1 MKRAV
6 FYTIVQKDEIIGL
19 QQQDGFEFE
28 MDGIQLNG
36 YVSENDTVYIID
48 PTNGIAIFVRKLY
61 ETYRTELVA
70 MKYARQCLR
79 DDKDFVE
86 RWKTAKEKES
96 YKLTV
101 EMFDAYKKA
110 EILREKQK
118 EATRREMKEKEE
130 QENE

>member
-61 ETYRTELVA
+61 ETYGTELAA
-70 MKYARQCLR
+70 MKYARQCLF
-79 DDKDFVE
+79 DDKDFAE
-86 RWKTAKEKES
+86 RWK
-96 YKLTV
+96 
-101 EMFDAYKKA
+101 
-110 EILREKQK
+110 
-118 EATRREMKEKEE
+118 
-130 QENE
+130 